1 MKVKKITSVILV
13 GLFIIIC
20 ASLIKDPTRNKE
32 SFHLSFSDDKSAYGS
47 VEKIKAR
54 FDFPDYIYGG
64 IVSHHL
70 LAAVDI
76 ASFYASLAKQKVETV
91 ILIGPNHEGQGRESV
106 AVSSLDFLTPWGRLE
121 TDQNIVKAL
130 VGEGV
135 VKIDEEAFLG
145 EHSISAEAPY
155 IKYYLP
161 QAHLVPI
168 IMKRSVTKDNL
179 LKLANA
185 LLKVTDS
192 KTVVIASV
200 DFSHHTN
207 KALAEQNDQKSIA
220 AISTFDFANLF
231 TLNIDSPN
239 TIFVLLKYLDGI
251 RAKRLDYWQ
260 QNAATIL
267 NSPDYTDVTS
277 YLFATFRKLI

>member
-1 MKVKKITSVILV
+1 M
-13 GLFIIIC
+13 
-20 ASLIKDPTRNKE
+20 D
-32 SFHLSFSDDKSAYGS
+32 
-47 VEKIKAR
+47 KIKAR
-54 FDFPDYIYGG
+54 FDFSDYIYGG

-76 ASFYASLAKQKVETV
+76 ASFYASLAKQKVQAV
-91 ILIGPNHEGQGRESV
+91 ILIGPNHEGQGRESL
-106 AVSSLDFLTPWGRLE
+106 AISGLDFQTPWGQLE
-121 TDQNIVKAL
+121 TDQNIVEAL

-135 VKIDEEAFLG
+135 VKIDEAAFLG

-161 QAHLVPI
+161 EARLVPI
-168 IMKRSVTKDNL
+168 VLKRSVTKDNL

-207 KALAEQNDQKSIA
+207 KDLAEQNDQKSIA
-220 AISTFDFANLF
+220 TISRSAYDSLF

-251 RAKRLDYWQ
+251 GAKRLDYWQ

-277 YLFATFRKLI
+277 YLFATFRKTI